1 MLRNRKAF
9 HLQTIM
15 ELIKFARA
23 ISAFHEDRIILFRW
37 KALKP
42 KSGNVHLMWQDKWR
56 QVAGARFSITWTNAC
71 HWRTAPPCVLFF
83 LLMASVMAS
92 YLWLL
97 SSAGAPLCKA
107 HSMPLMSMCAPA
119 RAADDHAKF
128 VVVALCSIRYYMIKS
143 SDYMVPLKN
152 KTCFTCFSLVS
163 RSSNLNVP

>member
-71 HWRTAPPCVLFF
+71 HWRTASPCVLFF
-83 LLMASVMAS
+83 LLMASFV
-92 YLWLL
+92 L
-97 SSAGAPLCKA
+97 SPRLAHLCCKA

-119 RAADDHAKF
+119 RAADDRAKF

-163 RSSNLNVP
+163 RSSNLNVL